1 MAEETLRMSTAERE
15 RMMILERVKSGDL
28 TLAQAAPLM
37 RVGYRQAKR
46 IQSRWRAHGASA
58 LVHGLRGGK
67 GNRTRCTSQR
77 EQALEW
83 VRSHYADYGPT
94 LAAERL
100 AEVHGFKV
108 DHETLRRWMK
118 AEGLWAGRRKERKH
132 RRRRK
137 RRERPGQMLQIDGSD
152 HAWFEDRAAPCCA
165 MVVVDDATSRRWVW
179 FSAEETTEGA
189 MRVLRAWIERW
200 GVPGSIYADRKNV
213 YFPEDHPQGK
223 PTAFGAVCAR
233 LSIEMIRS
241 HSPQGKGRVERTNG
255 VLQDRLV
262 KALRERGISTIEEA
276 NAFVPEFM
284 QDLNARF
291 EVQPA
296 DKSDAHRAADLYDLG
311 AVFAWEEPRI
321 VSRDAVV
328 RFESRF
334 YQLESPVRPG
344 ATITVRRRLDGK
356 LQMLIGSQEIAY
368 QELSAPPAPALQA
381 PPPVKPHRPH
391 KPKPDHPWRGKISSR
406 TPKKKAERGIEKT
419 LTKTPIKPSGAL
431 PPNPRSLSLKRHPH
445 ESKGEVAVNSK
456 RKRKVEGTSKTNVNA
471 TGNAKVK
478 GSIKSKRGERPK
490 RVGKPP
496 RAVRPRSGARVA
508 LQRSPILRT
517 GRTKNTSRPLARRS
531 TRRGHF

>member
-1 MAEETLRMSTAERE
+1 MAEETLRMSTAEQE
-15 RMMILERVKSGDL
+15 RMVILERVRSGDL

-67 GNRTRCTSQR
+67 GNRTRCARER

-83 VRSHYADYGPT
+83 VRAHYADYGPT

-100 AEVHGFKV
+100 AEVHGFRV
-108 DHETLRRWMK
+108 DHETLRRWMR
-118 AEGLWAGRRKERKH
+118 AEGLWAGRRKKRKH

-137 RRERPGQMLQIDGSD
+137 RRERPGQMLQIDGSE

-165 MVVVDDATSRRWVW
+165 MVVVDDATGRRWMW
-179 FSAEETTEGA
+179 FSAEETTEAA

-213 YFPEDHPQGK
+213 YFPEDHPDGK

-296 DKSDAHRAADLYDLG
+296 DKADAHRAADLYDLD
-311 AVFAWEEPRI
+311 AVFAWEEPRT
-321 VSRDAVV
+321 VSRDGVV
-328 RFESRF
+328 RLENRF
-334 YQLESPVRPG
+334 YQMESPVRPG
-344 ATITVRRRLDGK
+344 ATIIARKRLDGK
-356 LQMLIGSQEIAY
+356 LQMLLGSQEIACR
-368 QELSAPPAPALQA
+368 ELPGPPVPAPQA
-381 PPPVKPHRPH
+381 PPPVKSRRPH
-391 KPKPDHPWRGKISSR
+391 KPKPDHPWRGKFSKRAKRKQAKREIKTAMR
-406 TPKKKAERGIEKT
+406 TSKAT
-419 LTKTPIKPSGAL
+419 TKPSGAP
-431 PPNPRSLSLKRHPH
+431 PPNPRSLSLQRHPH
-445 ESKGEVAVNSK
+445 EPKQTAHSN
-456 RKRKVEGTSKTNVNA
+456 
-471 TGNAKVK
+471 
-478 GSIKSKRGERPK
+478 RGERPPE
-490 RVGKPP
+490 RGTPP

-517 GRTKNTSRPLARRS
+517 GHNKITSRRIARRS

>member
-15 RMMILERVKSGDL
+15 RMVILERVKAGHL

-46 IQSRWRAHGASA
+46 IQSRWRAHGAAA

-67 GNRTRCTSQR
+67 GNRARSTSQR

-83 VRSHYADYGPT
+83 VRSQYADYGPT

-118 AEGLWAGRRKERKH
+118 AAGMWAGRCKERKH

-137 RRERPGQMLQIDGSD
+137 RRERPGQMLQLDGSN

-165 MVVVDDATSRRWVW
+165 MVLVDDATGRRWVW

-213 YFPEDHPQGK
+213 YFPEGHPDAE

-233 LSIEMIRS
+233 LNMEMIPS

-296 DKSDAHRAADLYDLG
+296 DKTDAHRAADLYDLD

-321 VSRDAVV
+321 VSRDGVV

-356 LQMLIGSQEIAY
+356 LQMLLGSQEMACK
-368 QELSAPPAPALQA
+368 ELAGPPPPAPH
-381 PPPVKPHRPH
+381 PPPPAQPRRPH
-391 KPKPDHPWRGKISSR
+391 KPPPDHPWRGKFSSR
-406 TPKKKAERGIEKT
+406 APKKKAEHGIEKT
-419 LTKTPIKPSGAL
+419 QREIKATNKPSGAL

-445 ESKGEVAVNSK
+445 KSKVAITTKSTAK
-456 RKRKVEGTSKTNVNA
+456 VNA
-471 TGNAKVK
+471 Q
-478 GSIKSKRGERPK
+478 SKRGERPK
-490 RVGKPP
+490 HVGTPP
-496 RAVRPRSGARVA
+496 RAVRPRTGARVA
-508 LQRSPILRT
+508 LQRSPVLRT
-517 GRTKNTSRPLARRS
+517 GRTKSTSRRLARRS
-531 TRRGHF
+531 ARRGHF